1 MMTFTWN
8 RRRGALVCALLLASA
23 GCGFLDAP
31 GTPRLVAHRS
41 GSGNYPENSRSAVA
55 AALREGYASIEVDL
69 VLTRDRIPVV
79 SHETWVNSKL
89 CTHTP
94 ESEGAEPRRL
104 PELPRVLIR
113 DLSLEELQRDYRC
126 GGLEDPAKPGAV
138 LVADTY
144 LTFEEMLSLV
154 RGHPELVLHLDIKED
169 PDTTQS
175 PEIFAEEILGRWNA
189 AALPN
194 RFYISSVRGELL
206 KAFKARQPL
215 EALLIWPSFTADTS
229 NTVTAI
235 AEELKRKVGVQEL
248 IQLTRDAGA
257 DGLAMNY
264 AVADRAALEAMHE
277 AGWKTAVWTP
287 DTEAQLSV
295 FCRWPLDYLI
305 TDYVERAPCR

>member
-1 MMTFTWN
+1 MTTFPWN

-55 AALREGYASIEVDL
+55 AALHEGYPSIEVDL
-69 VLTRDRIPVV
+69 VITRDLIPVI
-79 SHETWVNSKL
+79 SHETWVNPKL
-89 CTHTP
+89 CTYAP

-104 PELPRVLIR
+104 PEDSRFLIQ
-113 DLSLEELQRDYRC
+113 DLTLEELRRDYRC

-144 LTFEEMLSLV
+144 LTFEELLSLV
-154 RGHPELVLHLDIKED
+154 KGHPDVVLHLDIKQD
-169 PDTTQS
+169 PGTTQS
-175 PEIFAEEILGRWNA
+175 TDVFADGILGRWNA

-194 RFYISSVRGELL
+194 RFYISSVRGELI
-206 KAFKARQPL
+206 KTFKARQDL
-215 EALLIWPSFTADTS
+215 EALLIWPEFTADTS

-235 AEELKRKVGVQEL
+235 VNELKRKVGAQEL
-248 IQLTRDAGA
+248 VQLTRDAGA
-257 DGLAMNY
+257 DGIAMNY
-264 AVADRAALEAMHE
+264 AVADRAALEGVRQ
-277 AGWKTAVWTP
+277 AGLKTAVWTP
-287 DTEAQLSV
+287 DTVSQLSV